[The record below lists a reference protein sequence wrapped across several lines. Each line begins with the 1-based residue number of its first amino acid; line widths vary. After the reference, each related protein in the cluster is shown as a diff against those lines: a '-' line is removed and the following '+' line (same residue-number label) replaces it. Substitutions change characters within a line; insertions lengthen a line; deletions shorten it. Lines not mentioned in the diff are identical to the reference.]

1 MALFRVGN
9 TEARRLLLTT
19 QWLSRPRNRRLSDDD
34 LLGLVDQLGYVQV
47 DSINTVER
55 AHHLILFSRNQTYR
69 QDQLVRL
76 LEKHSTLFENWTHDA
91 SIIPSKFFPYWIHRF
106 GHERDALR
114 ERWRK
119 WGREGFEEQSD
130 ALLEHIREGGP
141 VMARDFAQGRQ
152 GGTDGWWNWHPSKTA
167 LEYLWRTGELAVARR
182 EGFQKVYDLT
192 ERVIP
197 PCFRES
203 LLSGEEHIEW
213 SCATALDRLGF
224 ATAGEIAA
232 FWGGITPAEA
242 RAWCQRH
249 LSKDIIEVL
258 IESAD
263 SSKTRRAYARPDLPD
278 RISRLPQPSGQ
289 IRVLSPFDPLIR
301 DRSRTERLFDFRYRI
316 EVFVPEAKREYGYY
330 VFPILERDHLVGRID
345 MKFLRERG
353 VLHVSGLW
361 FEHRF
366 QLNGTRRAKLY
377 AELARLCKF
386 IGANRVTFEN
396 HLPRLA
402 D

>member
-19 QWLSRPRNRRLSDDD
+19 QGLSRPRNRRLSDNA
-34 LLGLVDQLGYVQV
+34 LLGLIDQLGYVQV

-55 AHHLILFSRNQTYR
+55 AHHLILFSRNQTYC

-76 LEKHSTLFENWTHDA
+76 LENHSTLFENWTHDA

-106 GHERDALR
+106 EHERDNLR

-119 WGREGFEEQSD
+119 WGREGFEEQTLV
-130 ALLEHIREGGP
+130 LLEQVREGGP
-141 VMARDFAQGRQ
+141 VMARDFAQAKRS
-152 GGTDGWWNWHPSKTA
+152 GTGSWWNWHPAKTA
-167 LEYLWRTGELAVARR
+167 LEYLWRTGELAVGRR

-197 PCFRES
+197 SCFRDS
-203 LLSGEEHIEW
+203 QLSRDEYIEW
-213 SCATALDRLGF
+213 SCGSALDRLGF
-224 ATAGEIAA
+224 ATGREIAA
-232 FWGGITPAEA
+232 FWGDIAMAEA
-242 RAWCQRH
+242 NAWCERH
-249 LSKDIIEVL
+249 VSKDIIEILV
-258 IESAD
+258 ESAD

-278 RISRLPQPSGQ
+278 RITRLPQPPGQ

-330 VFPILERDHLVGRID
+330 VFPLLECDRLIGRID
-345 MKFLRERG
+345 MKHRRDEG
-353 VLHVSGLW
+353 ALHVSGLW
-361 FEHRF
+361 LEHRF
-366 QLNGTRRAKLY
+366 KLTQARRAKLY
-377 AELARLCKF
+377 AELTRLRRF
-386 IGANRVTFEN
+386 IGADRVTFED
-396 HLPRLA
+396 HLPRLM